1 MKKFLRRTL
10 SLLLSVSLVSSL
22 AVTASASEALGED
35 LTSQEALLNQE
46 TQLSTNVFWSTAYS
60 DLRTENLITYTP
72 NDDVTPIVTYGDTLT
87 ACSTLT
93 TAAKRLEN
101 EGYRVVAG
109 INGDFF
115 NFGTGLPIGLVVT
128 EGQLRSSDGGYY
140 AIGLL
145 EDGSAIL
152 GKPGLK
158 ATADLGYE
166 VDDGYGTLTKVVRQ
180 LSGVN
185 KARVSSGGI
194 YLYTYDFNA
203 KHTTGNTEPGVD
215 VICTVEDG
223 ELSIGGELTLTVE
236 QVVEAT
242 AATAI
247 APDQVVLSVNLQS
260 NSYYIDALRNLP
272 VGSTVTVSASAA
284 DERWNEVRYALG
296 ALYSLVEDGAVVSGL
311 PSGSDPRTAVGQKA
325 DGTLVF
331 YTIDG
336 RRSGH
341 SIGATMQQLAQRLVE
356 LGCETA
362 LCLDGGGSTT
372 LTVTEPD
379 DTRSQTI
386 NTPSGGSERS
396 VSNQIFLVADSES
409 SNKLSHF
416 YVKADSQYVLA
427 GSRVNISAAAVD
439 TNFIPMED
447 EQFDLEADDGQ
458 LDGNVLLTP
467 DYDCDIT
474 VTADRRGKTGSTVV
488 HVIETPDDVAIRGSD
503 NSILASLAA
512 APGSTVQLRATAA
525 YRHLPLTA
533 DQDAFRWSVDGD
545 IGTITADGRFTATAP
560 GTGTIT
566 VSAGGERTSIPV
578 TVSKLALNVVED
590 FESAQTIFDGHSV
603 NGLTFSR
610 TTAADAVKYG
620 RAAGRLDYTLEAGSG
635 YAAEWYADAPAS
647 VNNQIYTSLTMWV
660 YGDGSGNQLEL
671 VYSDSFGDV
680 LTRTIT
686 TLDFTGWKQV
696 SVSTEGEDF
705 ALQGFRISA
714 GEPATY
720 DDGLGTI
727 LLEYPDTARTGTVYI
742 DQVVAS
748 YNGIMDSEV
757 PSVTASLD
765 SDSWTVTGTI
775 SDDVDGILAKSAVTV
790 TYSGGTSKGVTQSF
804 TYNAST
810 GRFSVSLPESAEEHG
825 AMRITITARDASGN
839 IGRASVDV
847 EAASAQGLTH
857 AFTDVD
863 GYWGATYADFL
874 YSAGITTGY
883 ADGTFRPND
892 NITRAQFSVMLYRY
906 LDLDESKYAGV
917 TLPFADLKSIPD
929 YALPAIR
936 ALYTEGIINGSTGK
950 DGRLYFHPG
959 ASLTRAQAATMIGR
973 TQEKGYAAGALTFS
987 DSASIPS
994 YAAYYIQTMA
1004 AQGIIGGYADGT
1016 FRSGN
1021 NITRGQMAKILY
1033 NLL

>member
-1 MKKFLRRTL
+1 MKKFLHRTL
-10 SLLLSVSLVSSL
+10 SLLLSLSLVSSL
-22 AVTASASEALGED
+22 AVTAAASEALGED
-35 LTSQEALLNQE
+35 LTSQETLLNQE

-60 DLRTENLITYTP
+60 DLRTENLITYAP
-72 NDDVTPIVTYGDTLT
+72 NDDVTPVVTYGDTLT
-87 ACSTLT
+87 ACSTLSA
-93 TAAKRLEN
+93 AAKRLEN

-128 EGQLRSSDGGYY
+128 DGQLRSSDGGYY
-140 AIGLL
+140 AIGFL
-145 EDGSAIL
+145 EDGSAVL

-158 ATADLGYE
+158 VTADLGYE

-223 ELSIGGELTLTVE
+223 ELSIGGELALTVE

-272 VGSTVTVSASAA
+272 VGSTVTVTAEAA
-284 DERWNEVRYALG
+284 DARWNEVRCALG
-296 ALYSLVEDGAVVSGL
+296 ALYSLVENGAVVSGL
-311 PSGSDPRTAVGQKA
+311 PSGADPRTAVGQKR

-336 RRSGH
+336 RKSGH
-341 SIGATMQQLAQRLVE
+341 SIGATLQQVAQRLME

-379 DTRSQTI
+379 DTAAQTI

-396 VSNQIFLVADSES
+396 VSNQIFLVADSEPS
-409 SNKLSHF
+409 GKLSHF

-427 GSRVNISAAAVD
+427 GSKVNISAAAVD

-447 EQFDLEADDGQ
+447 ERFSLEADDGQ

-503 NSILASLAA
+503 SSILTSLTA

-525 YRHLPLTA
+525 YQHLPLTA
-533 DQDAFRWSVDGD
+533 DQEAFRWSVEGG

-566 VSAGGERTSIPV
+566 VSAGGQRTSIPV

-590 FESAQTIFDGHSV
+590 FESARTIFDGSYAG
-603 NGLTFSR
+603 GLTFSR

-620 RAAGRLDYTLEAGSG
+620 RAAGRLDYTLDLSNG
-635 YAAEWYADAPAS
+635 YAAAWYADEPAS

-671 VYSDSFGDV
+671 VYSDSFGDS

-696 SVSTEGEDF
+696 SVSTQGDAF
-705 ALQGFRISA
+705 ALQGFRVSA
-714 GEPATY
+714 GESVTY
-720 DDGLGTI
+720 DDGFGTI
-727 LLEYPDTARTGTVYI
+727 IVEYPSTTRTGTVYI
-742 DQVVAS
+742 DQIVAS
-748 YNGIMDSEV
+748 YNGIMDSAV
-757 PSVTASLD
+757 P
-765 SDSWTVTGTI
+765 TVTLSTDGLTLTAAI
-775 SDDVDGILAKSAVTV
+775 SDDVDGVLPREAVTV
-790 TYSGGTSKGVTQSF
+790 TWDGKAQDF
-804 TYNAST
+804 TYNTST
-810 GRFSVSLPESAEEHG
+810 GTLTTPLISDGNPHRV
-825 AMRITITARDASGN
+825 TITARDASGN
-839 IGRASVDV
+839 IGRASYDV
-847 EAASAQGLTH
+847 PVAADWTPV
-857 AFTDVD
+857 FTDTRD
-863 GYWGATYADFL
+863 YWAAAYVDFL
-874 YSAGITTGY
+874 YQSGITTGY

-906 LDLDESKYAGV
+906 LGLEESKYADV

-936 ALYTEGIINGSTGK
+936 ALYTEGVINGSTGK
-950 DGRLYFHPG
+950 DGRLYFNPG

-973 TQEKGYAAGALTFS
+973 TQEKGYAAAALTFS
-987 DSASIPS
+987 DSAKIPS
-994 YAAYYIQTMA
+994 YATYYIQTMA

-1016 FRSGN
+1016 FRPGN

>member
-10 SLLLSVSLVSSL
+10 SLLLSLSLVSSL
-22 AVTASASEALGED
+22 AVTAAASEALGED
-35 LTSQEALLNQE
+35 LTTQETLLNQE

-93 TAAKRLEN
+93 TAAKRLEG

-140 AIGLL
+140 AIGFL
-145 EDGSAIL
+145 EDGSAVL

-158 ATADLGYE
+158 VTADLGYQ
-166 VDDGYGTLTKVVRQ
+166 VDDGYGTLTRVVRQ

-215 VICTVEDG
+215 VVCTVEDG
-223 ELSIGGELTLTVE
+223 ELAIGGALTLTVE

-260 NSYYIDALRNLP
+260 NSFYIDALRNLP
-272 VGSTVTVSASAA
+272 VGSTVTVSAEAA

-311 PSGSDPRTAVGQKA
+311 PSGADPRTAVGQKR

-336 RRSGH
+336 RKSGH
-341 SIGATMQQLAQRLVE
+341 SIGATLQQVAQRLIE

-379 DTRSQTI
+379 DTAAQTI

-396 VSNQIFLVADSES
+396 VSNQIFLVADSEPS
-409 SNKLSHF
+409 GKLSHF

-427 GSRVNISAAAVD
+427 GSKVNISAAAVD

-447 EQFDLEADDGQ
+447 ARFDLEADDGD

-474 VTADRRGKTGSTVV
+474 VTADHRGKTGSTVV
-488 HVIETPDDVAIRGSD
+488 HVIETPDDVAIRGGD
-503 NSILASLAA
+503 NSILTALTA

-525 YRHLPLTA
+525 YQHMPLKA
-533 DQDAFRWSVDGD
+533 DNAAFRWSVDGGV
-545 IGTITADGRFTATAP
+545 GTITADGQFTATAP
-560 GTGTIT
+560 GTGTIA
-566 VSAGGERTSIPV
+566 VSAGGKRVSIPV

-590 FESAQTIFDGHSV
+590 FESARTVFDG
-603 NGLTFSR
+603 NGTGGLTFTR
-610 TTAADAVKYG
+610 TTAADAVRYG
-620 RAAGRLDYTLEAGSG
+620 RAAGRLDYTLDAGTG
-635 YAAEWYADAPAS
+635 YAAQWLSDAS
-647 VNNQIYTSLTMWV
+647 TDIDNRIYTSLSMWV

-671 VYSDSFGDV
+671 VYSDSFGDT
-680 LTRTIT
+680 LTRTVT
-686 TLDFTGWKQV
+686 TLDFSGWRQV
-696 SVSTEGEDF
+696 SVSTQGDGF
-705 ALQGFRISA
+705 ALLGFRVSA
-714 GEPATY
+714 GESVTY
-720 DDGLGTI
+720 DDGFGTI
-727 LLEYPDTARTGTVYI
+727 IVEYPSTTRTGTVYI
-742 DQVVAS
+742 DQIVAS
-748 YNGIMDSEV
+748 YNGIMDSAV
-757 PSVTASLD
+757 P
-765 SDSWTVTGTI
+765 TVTLSTDGLTLTAAI
-775 SDDVDGILAKSAVTV
+775 SDDVDGVLPREAVTV
-790 TYSGGTSKGVTQSF
+790 TWDGKAQDF
-804 TYNAST
+804 TYNTST
-810 GRFSVSLPESAEEHG
+810 GTLTTPLISDGNPHRV
-825 AMRITITARDASGN
+825 TITARDASGN
-839 IGRASVDV
+839 IGRASYDV
-847 EAASAQGLTH
+847 PVAADWTPV
-857 AFTDVD
+857 FTDTRD
-863 GYWGATYADFL
+863 YWAAAYVDFL
-874 YSAGITTGY
+874 YQSGITTGY

-906 LDLDESKYAGV
+906 LGLEESKYADV

-936 ALYTEGIINGSTGK
+936 ALYTEGVINGSTGK
-950 DGRLYFHPG
+950 DGRLYFNPG

-973 TQEKGYAAGALTFS
+973 TQEKGYAAAALTFS
-987 DSASIPS
+987 DSAKIPA

-1016 FRSGN
+1016 FRPGN

>member
-10 SLLLSVSLVSSL
+10 SLLLSLSLVSSL
-22 AVTASASEALGED
+22 AVTAAASEALGED
-35 LTSQEALLNQE
+35 LTTQETLLNQE

-93 TAAKRLEN
+93 TAAKRLEG

-140 AIGLL
+140 AIGFL
-145 EDGSAIL
+145 EDGSAVL

-158 ATADLGYE
+158 VSADLGYQ
-166 VDDGYGTLTKVVRQ
+166 VDDGYGTLTRVVRQ

-215 VICTVEDG
+215 VVCTVEDG
-223 ELSIGGELTLTVE
+223 ELAIGGALTLTVE

-260 NSYYIDALRNLP
+260 NSFYIDALRNLP
-272 VGSTVTVSASAA
+272 VGSTVTVSAEAA

-311 PSGSDPRTAVGQKA
+311 PSGADPRTAVGQKR

-336 RRSGH
+336 RKSGH
-341 SIGATMQQLAQRLVE
+341 SIGATLQQVAQRLIE

-379 DTRSQTI
+379 DTAAQTI

-396 VSNQIFLVADSES
+396 VSNQIFLVADSEPS
-409 SNKLSHF
+409 GKLSHF

-427 GSRVNISAAAVD
+427 GSKVNISAAAVD

-447 EQFDLEADDGQ
+447 ARFDLEADDGD

-474 VTADRRGKTGSTVV
+474 VTADHRGKTGSTVV
-488 HVIETPDDVAIRGSD
+488 HVIETPDDVAIRGGD
-503 NSILASLAA
+503 NSILTALTA

-525 YRHLPLTA
+525 YQHMPLKA
-533 DQDAFRWSVDGD
+533 DNAAFRWSVDGGV
-545 IGTITADGRFTATAP
+545 GTITADGQFTATAP

-566 VSAGGERTSIPV
+566 VSAGGKRVSIPV

-590 FESAQTIFDGHSV
+590 FESARTVFDG
-603 NGLTFSR
+603 NGTGGLTFTR
-610 TTAADAVKYG
+610 TTAADAVRYG
-620 RAAGRLDYTLEAGSG
+620 RAAGRLDYTLDAGTG
-635 YAAEWYADAPAS
+635 YAAQWLSDAS
-647 VNNQIYTSLTMWV
+647 TDIDNRIYTSLSMWV

-671 VYSDSFGDV
+671 VYSDSFGDT
-680 LTRTIT
+680 LTRTVT
-686 TLDFTGWKQV
+686 TLDFSGWRQV
-696 SVSTEGEDF
+696 SVSTQGDGF
-705 ALQGFRISA
+705 ALLGFRVSA
-714 GEPATY
+714 GESVTY
-720 DDGLGTI
+720 DDGFGTI
-727 LLEYPDTARTGTVYI
+727 IVEYPSTTRTGTVYI
-742 DQVVAS
+742 DQIVAS
-748 YNGIMDSEV
+748 YNGIMDSAV
-757 PSVTASLD
+757 P
-765 SDSWTVTGTI
+765 TVTLSTDGLTLTAAI
-775 SDDVDGILAKSAVTV
+775 SDDVDGVLPRGAVTV
-790 TYSGGTSKGVTQSF
+790 TWDGKAQDF
-804 TYNAST
+804 TYNTST
-810 GRFSVSLPESAEEHG
+810 GTLTTPLISDGNPHRV
-825 AMRITITARDASGN
+825 TITARDASGN
-839 IGRASVDV
+839 IGRASYDV
-847 EAASAQGLTH
+847 PVAADWTPV
-857 AFTDVD
+857 FTDTRD
-863 GYWGATYADFL
+863 YWAAAYVDFL
-874 YSAGITTGY
+874 YQSGITTGY

-906 LDLDESKYAGV
+906 LGLEESKYADV

-936 ALYTEGIINGSTGK
+936 ALYTEGVINGSAGK
-950 DGRLYFHPG
+950 DGRLYFNPG

-973 TQEKGYAAGALTFS
+973 TQEKGYAAAALTFS
-987 DSASIPS
+987 DSAKIPA

-1016 FRSGN
+1016 FRPGN

>member
-10 SLLLSVSLVSSL
+10 SLLLSLSLVSSL
-22 AVTASASEALGED
+22 AVTAAASEALGED
-35 LTSQEALLNQE
+35 LTTQETLLNQE

-93 TAAKRLEN
+93 TAAKRLEG

-140 AIGLL
+140 AIGFL
-145 EDGSAIL
+145 EDGSAVL

-158 ATADLGYE
+158 VTADLGYQ
-166 VDDGYGTLTKVVRQ
+166 VDDGYGTLTRVVRQ

-215 VICTVEDG
+215 VVCTVEDG
-223 ELSIGGELTLTVE
+223 ELAIGGALTLTVE

-260 NSYYIDALRNLP
+260 NSFYIDALRNLP
-272 VGSTVTVSASAA
+272 VGSTVTVSAEAA

-311 PSGSDPRTAVGQKA
+311 PSGADPRTAVGQKR

-336 RRSGH
+336 RKSGH
-341 SIGATMQQLAQRLVE
+341 SIGATLQQVARRLIE

-379 DTRSQTI
+379 DTAAQTI

-396 VSNQIFLVADSES
+396 VSNQIFLVADSEPS
-409 SNKLSHF
+409 GKLSHF

-427 GSRVNISAAAVD
+427 GSKVNISAAAVD

-447 EQFDLEADDGQ
+447 ARFDLEADDGD

-488 HVIETPDDVAIRGSD
+488 HVIETPDDVAIRGGD
-503 NSILASLAA
+503 NSILTALTA

-525 YRHLPLTA
+525 YQHMPLKA
-533 DQDAFRWSVDGD
+533 DNAAFRWSVDGGV
-545 IGTITADGRFTATAP
+545 GTITADGQFTATAP

-566 VSAGGERTSIPV
+566 VSAGGKRVSIPV

-590 FESAQTIFDGHSV
+590 FESARTVFDG
-603 NGLTFSR
+603 NGTGGLTFTR
-610 TTAADAVKYG
+610 TTAADAVRYG
-620 RAAGRLDYTLEAGSG
+620 RAAGRLDYTLDSGTG
-635 YAAEWYADAPAS
+635 YAAQWLSDAS
-647 VNNQIYTSLTMWV
+647 TDIDNRIYTSLSMWV

-671 VYSDSFGDV
+671 VYSDSFGDT
-680 LTRTIT
+680 LTRTVT
-686 TLDFTGWKQV
+686 TLDFSGWRQV
-696 SVSTEGEDF
+696 SVSTQGDGF
-705 ALQGFRISA
+705 ALLGFRVSA
-714 GEPATY
+714 GESVTY
-720 DDGLGTI
+720 DDGFGTI
-727 LLEYPDTARTGTVYI
+727 IVEYPSTTRTGTVYI
-742 DQVVAS
+742 DQIVAS
-748 YNGIMDSEV
+748 YNGIMDSAV
-757 PSVTASLD
+757 P
-765 SDSWTVTGTI
+765 TVTLSTDGLTLTAAI
-775 SDDVDGILAKSAVTV
+775 SDDVDGVLPREAVTV
-790 TYSGGTSKGVTQSF
+790 TWDGKAQDF
-804 TYNAST
+804 TYNTST
-810 GRFSVSLPESAEEHG
+810 GTLTTPLISDGNPHRV
-825 AMRITITARDASGN
+825 TITARDASGN
-839 IGRASVDV
+839 IGRASYDV
-847 EAASAQGLTH
+847 PVAADWTPV
-857 AFTDVD
+857 FTDTRD
-863 GYWGATYADFL
+863 YWAAAYVDFL
-874 YSAGITTGY
+874 YQSGITTGY

-906 LDLDESKYAGV
+906 LGLEESKYADV
-917 TLPFADLKSIPD
+917 TLPFADLKNIPD

-936 ALYTEGIINGSTGK
+936 ALYTEGVINGSTGK
-950 DGRLYFHPG
+950 DGRLYFNPG

-973 TQEKGYAAGALTFS
+973 TQEKGYAAAALTFS
-987 DSASIPS
+987 DSAKIPA

-1016 FRSGN
+1016 FRPGN

>member
-10 SLLLSVSLVSSL
+10 SLLLSLSLVSSL
-22 AVTASASEALGED
+22 AVTAAASEALGED
-35 LTSQEALLNQE
+35 LTTQETLLNQE

-93 TAAKRLEN
+93 TAAKRLEG

-140 AIGLL
+140 AIGFL
-145 EDGSAIL
+145 EDGSAVL

-158 ATADLGYE
+158 VTADLGYQ
-166 VDDGYGTLTKVVRQ
+166 VDDGYGTLTRVVRQ

-215 VICTVEDG
+215 VVCTVEDG
-223 ELSIGGELTLTVE
+223 ELAIGGALTLTVE

-260 NSYYIDALRNLP
+260 NSFYIDALRNLP
-272 VGSTVTVSASAA
+272 VGSTVTVSAEAA

-311 PSGSDPRTAVGQKA
+311 PSGADPRTAVGQKR

-336 RRSGH
+336 RKSGH
-341 SIGATMQQLAQRLVE
+341 SIGATLQQVAQRLIE

-379 DTRSQTI
+379 DTAAQTI

-396 VSNQIFLVADSES
+396 VSNQIFLVADSEPS
-409 SNKLSHF
+409 GKLSHF

-427 GSRVNISAAAVD
+427 GSKVNISAAAVD

-447 EQFDLEADDGQ
+447 ARFDLEADDGD

-467 DYDCDIT
+467 DYGCDIT
-474 VTADRRGKTGSTVV
+474 VTADHRGKTGSTVV
-488 HVIETPDDVAIRGSD
+488 HVIETPDDVAIRGGD
-503 NSILASLAA
+503 NSILTALTAV
-512 APGSTVQLRATAA
+512 PGSTVQLRATAA
-525 YRHLPLTA
+525 YQHMPLKA
-533 DQDAFRWSVDGD
+533 DNAAFRWSVDGGV
-545 IGTITADGRFTATAP
+545 GTITADGQFTATAP

-566 VSAGGERTSIPV
+566 VSAGGKRVSIPV

-590 FESAQTIFDGHSV
+590 FESARTVFDG
-603 NGLTFSR
+603 NGTGGLTFTR
-610 TTAADAVKYG
+610 TTAADAVRYG
-620 RAAGRLDYTLEAGSG
+620 RTAGRLDYTLDAGTG
-635 YAAEWYADAPAS
+635 YAAQWLSDAS
-647 VNNQIYTSLTMWV
+647 TDIDNRIYTSLSMWV

-671 VYSDSFGDV
+671 VYSDSFGDT
-680 LTRTIT
+680 LTRTVT
-686 TLDFTGWKQV
+686 TLDFSGWRQV
-696 SVSTEGEDF
+696 SVSTQGDGF
-705 ALQGFRISA
+705 ALLGFRVSA
-714 GEPATY
+714 GESVTY
-720 DDGLGTI
+720 DDGFGTI
-727 LLEYPDTARTGTVYI
+727 IVEYPSTTRTGTVYI
-742 DQVVAS
+742 DQIVAS
-748 YNGIMDSEV
+748 YNGIMDSAV
-757 PSVTASLD
+757 P
-765 SDSWTVTGTI
+765 TVTLSTNGLTLTAAI
-775 SDDVDGILAKSAVTV
+775 SDDVDGVLPREAVTV
-790 TYSGGTSKGVTQSF
+790 TWDGKAQDF
-804 TYNAST
+804 TYNTST
-810 GRFSVSLPESAEEHG
+810 GTLTTPLISDGNPHRV
-825 AMRITITARDASGN
+825 TITARDASGN
-839 IGRASVDV
+839 IGRASYDV
-847 EAASAQGLTH
+847 PVAADWTPV
-857 AFTDVD
+857 FTDTRD
-863 GYWGATYADFL
+863 YWAAAYVDFL
-874 YSAGITTGY
+874 YQSGITTGY

-906 LDLDESKYAGV
+906 LGLEESKYADV

-936 ALYTEGIINGSTGK
+936 ALYTEGVINGSTGK
-950 DGRLYFHPG
+950 DGRLYFNPG

-973 TQEKGYAAGALTFS
+973 TQEKGYAAAALTFS
-987 DSASIPS
+987 DSAKIPA

-1016 FRSGN
+1016 FRPGN

>member
-10 SLLLSVSLVSSL
+10 SLLLSLSLVSSL
-22 AVTASASEALGED
+22 AVTAAASEALGED
-35 LTSQEALLNQE
+35 LTTQETLLNQE

-93 TAAKRLEN
+93 TAAKRLEG

-140 AIGLL
+140 AIGFL
-145 EDGSAIL
+145 EDGSAVL

-158 ATADLGYE
+158 VTADLGYQ
-166 VDDGYGTLTKVVRQ
+166 VDDGYGTLTRVVRQ

-194 YLYTYDFNA
+194 YLCTYDFNA
-203 KHTTGNTEPGVD
+203 RHTTGNTEPGVD
-215 VICTVEDG
+215 VVCTVEDG
-223 ELSIGGELTLTVE
+223 ELAIGGALTLTVE

-260 NSYYIDALRNLP
+260 NSFYIDALRNLP
-272 VGSTVTVSASAA
+272 VGSTVTVSAEAA

-311 PSGSDPRTAVGQKA
+311 PSGADPRTAVGQKR

-336 RRSGH
+336 RKSGH
-341 SIGATMQQLAQRLVE
+341 SIGATLQQVAQRLIE

-379 DTRSQTI
+379 DTAAQTI

-396 VSNQIFLVADSES
+396 VSNQIFLVADSEPS
-409 SNKLSHF
+409 GKLSHF

-427 GSRVNISAAAVD
+427 GSKVNISAAAVD

-447 EQFDLEADDGQ
+447 ARFDLEADDGD

-474 VTADRRGKTGSTVV
+474 VTADHRGKTGSTVV
-488 HVIETPDDVAIRGSD
+488 HVIETPDDVAIRGGD
-503 NSILASLAA
+503 NSILTALTA

-525 YRHLPLTA
+525 YQHMPLKA
-533 DQDAFRWSVDGD
+533 DNAAFRWSVDGGV
-545 IGTITADGRFTATAP
+545 GTITADGQFTATAP
-560 GTGTIT
+560 GTGTIA
-566 VSAGGERTSIPV
+566 VSAGGKRVSIPV

-590 FESAQTIFDGHSV
+590 FESARTVFDG
-603 NGLTFSR
+603 NGTGGLTFTR
-610 TTAADAVKYG
+610 TTAADAVRYG
-620 RAAGRLDYTLEAGSG
+620 RAAGRLDYTLDAGTG
-635 YAAEWYADAPAS
+635 YAAQWLSDAS
-647 VNNQIYTSLTMWV
+647 TDIDNRIYTSLSMWV

-671 VYSDSFGDV
+671 VYSDSFGDT
-680 LTRTIT
+680 LTRTVT
-686 TLDFTGWKQV
+686 TLDFSGWRQV
-696 SVSTEGEDF
+696 SVSTQGDGF
-705 ALQGFRISA
+705 ALLGFRVSA
-714 GEPATY
+714 GESVTY
-720 DDGLGTI
+720 DDGFGTI
-727 LLEYPDTARTGTVYI
+727 IVEYPSTTRTGTVYI
-742 DQVVAS
+742 DQIVAS
-748 YNGIMDSEV
+748 YNGIMDSAV
-757 PSVTASLD
+757 P
-765 SDSWTVTGTI
+765 TVTLSTNGLTLTAAI
-775 SDDVDGILAKSAVTV
+775 SDDVDGVLPREAVTV
-790 TYSGGTSKGVTQSF
+790 TWDGKAQDF
-804 TYNAST
+804 TYNTST
-810 GRFSVSLPESAEEHG
+810 GTLTTPLISDGNPHRV
-825 AMRITITARDASGN
+825 TITARDASGN
-839 IGRASVDV
+839 IGRASYDV
-847 EAASAQGLTH
+847 PVAADWTPV
-857 AFTDVD
+857 FTDTRD
-863 GYWGATYADFL
+863 YWAAAYVDFL
-874 YSAGITTGY
+874 YQSGITTGY

-906 LDLDESKYAGV
+906 LGLEESKYADV

-936 ALYTEGIINGSTGK
+936 ALYTEGVINGSTGK
-950 DGRLYFHPG
+950 DGRLYFNPG

-973 TQEKGYAAGALTFS
+973 TQEKGYAAAALTFS
-987 DSASIPS
+987 DSAKIPA

-1016 FRSGN
+1016 FRPGN